1 MKNINKNGKTN
12 KISKSPLGIIFIES
26 DQHRY
31 DCMGISGHPLVKTPN
46 MDRLANEGILFKN
59 AYTPT
64 PICVPARTSYLS
76 GQWPQQHGTICNFD
90 GECFKALDTKA
101 TVFPRVLARTGMTF
115 DFFGRWHVNNQAE
128 PTDYGFDTFL
138 NGGEY
143 SNWRSEQGIPPVPRE
158 SKWFGNTD
166 PYIKPEES
174 KLSWIC
180 DHTIEKLRERVQGKK
195 PFYISMDTIEPHLP
209 NIVPEPY
216 NSMYSP
222 AEIEPWG
229 SFAETFTNKPY
240 IQQQQLRTWGIE
252 NFTWDDWAPI
262 ISRYLGEISLLDAQI
277 GRILDELDDLGIADD
292 VLVIYTS
299 DHGDMIGG
307 HRMIDKHYVM
317 YQDVCQIPLIMRWP
331 NGVKAGS
338 RHEGFVSN
346 AIDLPPTYLD
356 LYDINKPES
365 FSGISLLPAMFGN
378 TKPIREDIF
387 CSWNG
392 NQFGQFSQ
400 RMVFDGKWKYIWNAT
415 DRDELYNLENDPH
428 EIENLAS
435 DKTFSNE
442 ISGMRKRLYTWM
454 EETGDKLV
462 NDWIKTQLLEG
473 RKL

>member
-1 MKNINKNGKTN
+1 MT
-12 KISKSPLGIIFIES
+12 SKKKPLGIIFIES

-46 MDRLANEGILFKN
+46 MDRLANEGMLFKN
-59 AYTPT
+59 AYTPS

-101 TVFPRVLARTGMTF
+101 TVFPRILSQSGMTF
-115 DFFGRWHVNNQAE
+115 DFFGRWHVNDKDE

-138 NGGEY
+138 SDGEY
-143 SNWRSEQGIPPVPRE
+143 YNWRDEQGIPPAPYE
-158 SKWFGNTD
+158 NKWFGNAD
-166 PYIKPEES
+166 PYITPEES
-174 KLSWIC
+174 KLSWTC
-180 DHTIEKLRERVQGKK
+180 DNVIEKLRERVRGKK

-216 NSMYSP
+216 NSMYP
-222 AEIEPWG
+222 PEDIAPWG
-229 SFAETFTNKPY
+229 SFVDTFKNKPY
-240 IQQQQLRTWGIE
+240 IQEQQLRTWGIE

-262 ISRYLGEISLLDAQI
+262 VSRYLGEISLLDAQI
-277 GRILDELDDLGIADD
+277 GRILDELDNLGIADD
-292 VLVIYTS
+292 VLIIYTS

-307 HRMIDKHYVM
+307 HRMIDKHYIM
-317 YQDVCQIPLIMRWP
+317 YQDVCQVPLIMRWP
-331 NGVKAGS
+331 NGIKAGS
-338 RHEGFVSN
+338 SHEGFVSN
-346 AIDLPPTYLD
+346 AIDLSTTYLD
-356 LYDINKPES
+356 LYSINKPES
-365 FSGISLLPAMFGN
+365 FSGISLLPVMSGG
-378 TKPIREDIF
+378 TKPVREDIF

-415 DRDELYNLENDPH
+415 DRDELYNLENDPY
-428 EIENLAS
+428 ELENLAS
-435 DKTFSNE
+435 DKTFSKE
-442 ISGMRKRLYTWM
+442 ISSMRKRLYSWM
-454 EETGDKLV
+454 EETDDKLT